1 LHPGREWKIN
11 NNRKASY
18 KVVMK
23 ICISKI
29 GLSSFFILAA
39 FVIFALNAQSGN
51 LFLVSKLS
59 GIESVDYL
67 VYGKSQSRTVVI
79 PKGAASPEVDITKL
93 TPTQWYVPSQISVNQ
108 NDTVIW
114 INRDTEIHT
123 VTSGIGAGLE
133 SLLNNKQGTKN
144 GIFDSGIF
152 KPGGNWTHKFVNPGV
167 YTYFCTVHPWMEGTV
182 QVKKGPSP
190 TIPNYPVDA
199 TGQRQNEFPVHTLTK
214 DNKYDIDLAWN
225 PKVLITGEKVSFILD
240 FSDPVTSKRHHLLSY
255 DFVLSQNGNELVRKS
270 GLSQVG
276 SDVQEFIFS
285 KVGPINIGI
294 ENVGDNKG
302 SFTNFNSTVYENPNI
317 SGLGQQ
323 PQQPEGSNL
332 PTNPFKVNTLTLI
345 WITYTVIAVIPAAVA
360 VVYILYRKRIL

>member
-1 LHPGREWKIN
+1 
-11 NNRKASY
+11 
-18 KVVMK
+18 MK

-29 GLSSFFILAA
+29 ELFLFFILAA
-39 FVIFALNAQSGN
+39 FVIFLSNAQSGN
-51 LFLVSKLS
+51 SSLLSKFGS
-59 GIESVDYL
+59 TESVDYL
-67 VYGKSQSRTVVI
+67 AYGESQSRTVII

-108 NDTVIW
+108 NDTVTW

-133 SLLNNKQGTKN
+133 SLLNNKQGAKN

-152 KPGGNWTHKFVNPGV
+152 KPGRNWTHKFVNAGV

-182 QVKKGPSP
+182 LVKKGLSP

-199 TGQRQNEFPVHTLTK
+199 QGQRQEVFPVHTLTK
-214 DNKYDIDLAWN
+214 DKKYDIDLAWN
-225 PKVLITGEKVSFILD
+225 PKVLLTGERISFILD
-240 FSDPVTSKRHHLLSY
+240 FSDPVTNKRHHLLSY

-285 KVGPINIGI
+285 KAGPINIRI
-294 ENVGDNKG
+294 ENVGDIKG
-302 SFTNFNSTVYENPNI
+302 SFTNFNSTVYENPNV
-317 SGLGQQ
+317 SGGAQQ
-323 PQQPEGSNL
+323 QQQSQGSNL
-332 PTNPFKVNTLTLI
+332 PTSPFKVNTLTLI
-345 WITYTVIAVIPAAVA
+345 WITYTVIAVIPAAVL